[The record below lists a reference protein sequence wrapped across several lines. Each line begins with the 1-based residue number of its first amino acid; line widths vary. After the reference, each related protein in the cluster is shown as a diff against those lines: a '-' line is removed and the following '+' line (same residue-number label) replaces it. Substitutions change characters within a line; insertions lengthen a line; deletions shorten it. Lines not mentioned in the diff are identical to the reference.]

1 MDALEYWER
10 LLNESN
16 VFIDIFRLL
25 GWLLVKGLKVVSDL
39 VETLVDE
46 VYNLLDFT
54 SYAGIDQFFDSSALK
69 ILLTVLLTFA
79 IAVLGWTLIFNA
91 QEAKPKILQ
100 QLSIIVIVVCAMPMI
115 FTFLNDLTLDVRGV
129 AQGDV
134 ENLSDQIIS
143 EGIVDLQHIDGV
155 GFDNYTVTDNIV
167 TGKNGEQKNGFLG
180 GKEENASRIDINE
193 KITDELD
200 ITSEDILLQRIGTTE
215 SGDLVVEEIQT
226 ESFLGIDMTNW
237 YYRYY
242 VDYLSIFLCLIATI
256 VAYFFTAW
264 KVAKILFEL
273 AFHHLLA
280 VFMSA
285 SDLTSGQRIKTV
297 FKSLGSI
304 YVVLMLLPFLL
315 RLYALGQTYVGQNV
329 SNGFVKGFI
338 LIAMAFAVIDGPNV
352 IERVL
357 GVDAGIK
364 SGFQTLA
371 TTFMAARA
379 GTAVA
384 KGAGKLAG
392 AGLGTLAG
400 AGKGMASGMAEGFRN
415 QRDSAMSD
423 AAKDSTSE
431 GGIHDQQINSQAHQ
445 NENQQVNEQQNN
457 HMQKNSQGDQETAN
471 GKMAPDGSAA
481 GTEGGIAAQVS
492 ATQMQ
497 NNPGEKP
504 DGIGSSAGN
513 PDQGKEASQGISDGV
528 KKNVSKKGMESPVG
542 HRNKFQTNPNSVI
555 GTTGRSYNNAKIV
568 GGGIGKGVGTLAGKI
583 GNRVSP
589 PKPQPPKKEK
599 SDKQ

>member
-1 MDALEYWER
+1 MDALEYWEQ

-25 GWLLVKGLKVVSDL
+25 GWLFVEGLKAISDL

-54 SYAGIDQFFDSSALK
+54 SYAGIDQFFDSGALK

-115 FTFLNDLTLDVRGV
+115 FTFLNDLTVDVRGV

-242 VDYLSIFLCLIATI
+242 VDYLSIYLCLIATI

-338 LIAMAFAVIDGPNV
+338 LIAMAFAVIDGPNI

-379 GTAVA
+379 GAAVA

-392 AGLGTLAG
+392 AGLGTLTG
-400 AGKGMASGMAEGFRN
+400 AGKGLASGISEGFQN
-415 QRDSAMSD
+415 QRDKAASAAGD
-423 AAKDSTSE
+423 LKDTKTD
-431 GGIHDQQINSQAHQ
+431 GGIHEQQNNQSNQH
-445 NENQQVNEQQNN
+445 ENQQLNEQQNN
-457 HMQKNSQGDQETAN
+457 QAQETTQGQNA
-471 GKMAPDGSAA
+471 APDGEAA
-481 GTEGGIAAQVS
+481 DAGISAQV
-492 ATQMQ
+492 ANAQAQ
-497 NNPGEKP
+497 ANPEEKP
-504 DGIGSSAGN
+504 EGIGSTAGN
-513 PDQGKEASQGISDGV
+513 PEKGKEESQGISAGV
-528 KKNVSKKGMESPVG
+528 KESVSKKGIESPVEHSKAG
-542 HRNKFQTNPNSVI
+542 FQTKRSGFQTNPNSVV
-555 GTTGRSYNNAKIV
+555 GTISRSHNNAKIV
-568 GGGIGKGVGTLAGKI
+568 GGGIGKGIGTAAGAIRNKAEM
-583 GNRVSP
+583 S
-589 PKPQPPKKEK
+589 KKKKGDK
-599 SDKQ
+599 S